1 MSYRPSDSEIYILFL
16 DRALRKRASS
26 AVADFHNTVR
36 DNARRPVSN
45 LFMQARSRFISATR
59 GIHQAPQSGCTY
71 VHLYR
76 VPPADLY
83 RQPRRRR
90 EPPSLTY
97 PGAGRFRE
105 TPEEGRGSVPKRRV
119 RDNGQREAA
128 GRIILRHNIT

>member
-26 AVADFHNTVR
+26 AVADFHNPVR

-71 VHLYR
+71 TCTVS
-76 VPPADLY
+76 PPQISICSRAVVANRRLSRIPAPGVSAKPLKMAADPS
-83 RQPRRRR
+83 RNVAFGTMDKGRR
-90 EPPSLTY
+90 P
-97 PGAGRFRE
+97 
-105 TPEEGRGSVPKRRV
+105 
-119 RDNGQREAA
+119 AA
-128 GRIILRHNIT
+128 